1 MAAMDNA
8 TLDDLQHRISRGQR
22 AAIVRTAVL
31 SFGIVAVAALF
42 LWFTLRELS
51 KAQTELAAVETR
63 IAEATAAQKA
73 AEDTRDTA
81 ERQRAEAEGK
91 LKDAQAAVS
100 QLTGQVADLQKQTGD
115 LQARLK
121 AVLDLDRYA
130 YKLDWRDLKRIAAAS
145 GNAYQ
150 VLEVIERQRQ
160 DVHWGMSNTPA
171 GGYNSPGFAR
181 LVWEELGRQP
191 PFDQLP
197 RDTGEPR
204 PGDIVVYESGYNM
217 FFFRDYEQKPFVV
230 GMTPFGVTAL
240 NYDFGVKPVAVLR
253 TGLERR

>member
-171 GGYNSPGFAR
+171 GGYNSP
-181 LVWEELGRQP
+181 
-191 PFDQLP
+191 
-197 RDTGEPR
+197 
-204 PGDIVVYESGYNM
+204 
-217 FFFRDYEQKPFVV
+217 FFRDYEQKPFVV